1 MKYRRFKKLGLDI
14 SALGFGAMRLPIY
27 DGEAKNINKELTSE
41 IMSYAFDNGVN
52 YVDTAYPYHEG
63 NSEIIVGDI
72 LKNGYRD
79 KVHLATKSPTWA
91 IEKTEDFDKYL
102 DEQLNK
108 LQVNHIDFYLLHNL
122 HSKVWNKIKNLNVL
136 EWGQKAIAD
145 GRIKYFGFSIHDSFD
160 VFKKIIDSYDWDFC
174 QIQYNYMNEKIQ
186 VGTKGLNYADSKQ
199 IPVTIMEPL
208 LGGTL
213 GSFPEQIQKMWNKEA
228 KNPIDAAFQWLW
240 NKPEISCILSGMST
254 MEQVKQNIRSANSSG
269 VNTLNKKDI
278 DFISNIVSEFNK
290 INPIPCTKCKYCM
303 PCPVGIDIPRL
314 LHMYNALKVHKGA
327 QNSLNKALYTGTI
340 PVENN
345 ASACIACKKCESKC
359 PQNIPIAEWMPKI
372 HETFLSES

>member
-122 HSKVWNKIKNLNVL
+122 HSKVWNKIRWMENRLVRRNRRRFCL
-136 EWGQKAIAD
+136 TN
-145 GRIKYFGFSIHDSFD
+145 IKWTKP
-160 VFKKIIDSYDWDFC
+160 KKR
-174 QIQYNYMNEKIQ
+174 Q
-186 VGTKGLNYADSKQ
+186 TK
-199 IPVTIMEPL
+199 
-208 LGGTL
+208 
-213 GSFPEQIQKMWNKEA
+213 
-228 KNPIDAAFQWLW
+228 
-240 NKPEISCILSGMST
+240 SC
-254 MEQVKQNIRSANSSG
+254 R
-269 VNTLNKKDI
+269 
-278 DFISNIVSEFNK
+278 
-290 INPIPCTKCKYCM
+290 
-303 PCPVGIDIPRL
+303 
-314 LHMYNALKVHKGA
+314 
-327 QNSLNKALYTGTI
+327 
-340 PVENN
+340 
-345 ASACIACKKCESKC
+345 
-359 PQNIPIAEWMPKI
+359 
-372 HETFLSES
+372 